1 MDITGKIHLL
11 SETESIGANEFKK
24 RQIVIETE
32 EEYSRKI
39 PIDFVQEKTVLLD
52 GLEEGQNVKISFNLK
67 GSESNGKHFLSANG
81 WKVEKY

>member
-1 MDITGKIHLL
+1 MEIQGKIYQLG
-11 SETESIGANEFKK
+11 ETESIGVNDFKK
-24 RQIVIETE
+24 RQIVVETE

-52 GLEEGQNVKISFNLK
+52 GLQVGQSVKVSFNLK

-81 WKVEKY
+81 WKVEKQ